1 MNDFTTMEGY
11 RPYTP
16 STVKRARVS
25 VDANNFNTL
34 NDMSAVYQ
42 SPNNLAAAAAAAAC
56 KPKPFWRRSSIA
68 YFADESESSPMKVDM
83 SFDSNE
89 IFRPENVLSVIN
101 SSSSRPAVGENN
113 ANTFSR
119 RFQDQGSSMISNI
132 TSSPATFSPVVF
144 PFTSSNKSKT
154 MAFPHTTP
162 IVSEGEDDARSVAT
176 TAISSPPFCSTSTS
190 FPPPLTMSSSSPP
203 PPPPPTMEQQYNQNQ
218 NYYSMS
224 MSMSMTMMTM
234 TNNNNK
240 RKEMEQRQL
249 SSSQSPPT
257 VSKVRFR
264 SHQAESWME
273 KYEELLDF
281 RLKSGHC
288 LVPNQYSENPSLA
301 EWVKRQRYQYKLK
314 GMGKHSSMSD
324 DRVIALEKLGFV
336 WNSHDAVWEERLK
349 ELKLYKNVFGN
360 TNVPS
365 KYEANPQLAIWI
377 KRQRRQ
383 FKFLTESKPS
393 TMTQSRV
400 EKLREINFSWSGRKP
415 KV

>member
-1 MNDFTTMEGY
+1 
-11 RPYTP
+11 
-16 STVKRARVS
+16 
-25 VDANNFNTL
+25 
-34 NDMSAVYQ
+34 
-42 SPNNLAAAAAAAAC
+42 
-56 KPKPFWRRSSIA
+56 
-68 YFADESESSPMKVDM
+68 
-83 SFDSNE
+83 
-89 IFRPENVLSVIN
+89 
-101 SSSSRPAVGENN
+101 
-113 ANTFSR
+113 
-119 RFQDQGSSMISNI
+119 
-132 TSSPATFSPVVF
+132 
-144 PFTSSNKSKT
+144 
-154 MAFPHTTP
+154 
-162 IVSEGEDDARSVAT
+162 
-176 TAISSPPFCSTSTS
+176 
-190 FPPPLTMSSSSPP
+190 
-203 PPPPPTMEQQYNQNQ
+203 
-218 NYYSMS
+218 MS